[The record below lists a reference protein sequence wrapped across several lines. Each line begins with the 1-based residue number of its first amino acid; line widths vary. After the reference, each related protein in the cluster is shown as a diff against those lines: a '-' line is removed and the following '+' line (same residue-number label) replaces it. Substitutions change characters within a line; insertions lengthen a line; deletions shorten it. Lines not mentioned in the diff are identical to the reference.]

1 MALNNVGTLRARMG
15 LDASQFNR
23 GLDTARGRVRKF
35 ASTIGR
41 SMALAGVAMAGAAAA
56 GVGALTRSS
65 LTFVDQQAKLA
76 RSIDGSIDALRAL
89 QLAGNDAGVSSDTL
103 NASMQKLG
111 IKLVEANVK
120 GGASAKALDRM
131 GLSAKNLLALD
142 VDERLAT
149 IADRA
154 KELGWSATK
163 TSQFLLEM
171 GVESKEMALLVAQGG
186 DAIRAARQEVKDLGL
201 SLSAVDAAKVEVAND
216 AMSRIKLTTEALGN
230 RLAVT
235 FAPALKA
242 MADGFMASSREGGG
256 LRTNIE
262 RITGAVSS
270 AVLMFRD
277 LFSIGGSI
285 ADVFRDMQAE
295 GGRLAAISGVIG
307 SMVEYFK
314 TFAGYVREAIT
325 IVSHL
330 SRTTGNFG
338 DVLGALGPL
347 ASEVWK
353 RVGDG
358 ADYVRAAV
366 AVMTNKMTAVF
377 YQGLRKI
384 AGAWVSFTGAI
395 ADGLNALFGTN
406 LTGASAVIT
415 QELGLAENTAVDAGA
430 AAQAAMAKAKSSFGA
445 PLAELAKLRASVAA
459 VGDTATEDL
468 GAGTDAAN
476 ELNGALSDVGS
487 GGAASA
493 ANGIDKVGK
502 SLKDAKGEG
511 KEAENAFR
519 GFFTSTVTRAN
530 TLGEAVRNLA
540 SRFADLLANKA
551 FDVLWAG
558 ATGGKTGGG
567 SGGIFGGLGK
577 ALKGLIS
584 FDGGGYTGG
593 GMRSGGLDGL
603 GGFPAMLHPNETVI
617 DHTKQGGISGSGRA
631 QSLNVTVTMD
641 RSTGSIGAF
650 VRDAAGKV
658 IAEAAPGI
666 QQRTLA
672 AVPAYVSNHGRRFE

>member
-1 MALNNVGTLRARMG
+1 MALGNVGTLRARMG

-23 GLDTARGRVRKF
+23 GLDNARGRVSKF
-35 ASTIGR
+35 AVTIGR

-65 LTFVDQQAKLA
+65 LSFVDQQAKLA

-111 IKLVEANVK
+111 TKLVEANVK
-120 GGASAKALDRM
+120 GGASADALDRI
-131 GLSAKNLLALD
+131 GLSAKGLLALD
-142 VDERLAT
+142 VDERLAV

-186 DAIRAARQEVKDLGL
+186 DAIRAARKEVRDLGL
-201 SLSAVDAAKVEVAND
+201 ELSAVDAAKVEVAND

-230 RLAVT
+230 RMAVT
-235 FAPALKA
+235 LAPALKS
-242 MADGFMASSREGGG
+242 MADGFSASSREGGG
-256 LRTNIE
+256 FRAVIE
-262 RITGAVSS
+262 HISERVSTAVI
-270 AVLMFRD
+270 MFRD
-277 LFSIGGSI
+277 LFSIGTSI
-285 ADVFRDMQAE
+285 VSSFREMQAE
-295 GGRLAAISGVIG
+295 GGRLSTISGAVSSVIDTIRAFWRFVG
-307 SMVEYFK
+307 
-314 TFAGYVREAIT
+314 EAIA
-325 IVSHL
+325 IVGHL

-366 AVMTNKMTAVF
+366 AVMTNRMTAVF

-415 QELGLAENTAVDAGA
+415 QELGLAENAAVNAGA
-430 AAQAAMAKAKSSFGA
+430 AAQAAMAKAKASFGA
-445 PLAELAKLRASVAA
+445 PLAELVKLRASVAA
-459 VGDTATEDL
+459 VGDTVTTDLTEGAAAADDL
-468 GAGTDAAN
+468 N
-476 ELNGALSDVGS
+476 SSLSDVGS

-502 SLKDAKGEG
+502 SLKDAKKGADETKG
-511 KEAENAFR
+511 AFKS
-519 GFFTSTVTRAN
+519 FFTSVATRAN
-530 TLGEAVRNLA
+530 TLSEALKNLA
-540 SRFADLLANKA
+540 SRFADMLADRA
-551 FDVLWAG
+551 FETLWSGFGGSNAG
-558 ATGGKTGGG
+558 QKKSGGG
-567 SGGIFGGLGK
+567 WLGRAVSSIFP
-577 ALKGLIS
+577 S
-584 FDGGGYTGG
+584 FDGGGRTPAGPRIGG
-593 GMRSGGLDGL
+593 VDGKGGI
-603 GGFPAMLHPNETVI
+603 MSVLHPNEEII
-617 DHTKQGGISGSGRA
+617 DHSKGQRNQSSDVRVIGGNLMLSDNGTIMAQVQVMADHAVKKAVAATRADFKRSKSGWS
-631 QSLNVTVTMD
+631 
-641 RSTGSIGAF
+641 
-650 VRDAAGKV
+650 
-658 IAEAAPGI
+658 
-666 QQRTLA
+666 
-672 AVPAYVSNHGRRFE
+672 PA

>member
-15 LDASQFNR
+15 LDSSQFNR

-35 ASTIGR
+35 AATIGR

-111 IKLVEANVK
+111 TKLVEANVK

-230 RLAVT
+230 RMAVT
-235 FAPALKA
+235 LAPALKA
-242 MADGFMASSREGGG
+242 MADSFTASSREGGG
-256 LRTNIE
+256 FRAVIE
-262 RITGAVSS
+262 HISERVSTAV
-270 AVLMFRD
+270 MTFRD
-277 LFSIGGSI
+277 LFSIGSSI
-285 ADVFRDMQAE
+285 VDSFKNMQSE
-295 GGRLAAISGVIG
+295 GGRLSIISDVVSGVINTIR
-307 SMVEYFK
+307 
-314 TFAGYVREAIT
+314 TFWRYVGEAIT
-325 IVSHL
+325 VVGHL

-338 DVLGALGPL
+338 EVLSALGPL
-347 ASEVWK
+347 ASEVWQ
-353 RVGDG
+353 RIGDG
-358 ADYVRAAV
+358 ADYIRSAV
-366 AVMTNKMTAVF
+366 AVMTNKMSAIF
-377 YQGLRKI
+377 YGGLRSM
-384 AGAWVSFTGAI
+384 AGGFFEFTATV
-395 ADGLNALFGTN
+395 ARGLNRIFGTE
-406 LTGASAVIT
+406 LEGIT
-415 QELGLAENTAVDAGA
+415 AGITRELGRSEMAALSAADAHSISMGRF
-430 AAQAAMAKAKSSFGA
+430 KKSIGA
-445 PLAELAKLRASVAA
+445 PLVELEKLRASVAA
-459 VGDTATEDL
+459 VGETATTNLAEGAAAADDL
-468 GAGTDAAN
+468 NSSLA
-476 ELNGALSDVGS
+476 DVGS

-502 SLKDAKGEG
+502 SLKDAKEKGND
-511 KEAENAFR
+511 AESAFR

-530 TLGEAVRNLA
+530 TLGEAIRNLA

-551 FDVLWAG
+551 FDVLWG
-558 ATGGKTGGG
+558 NFTGSGSGSSGGG
-567 SGGIFGGLGK
+567 VFGGLGK
-577 ALKGLIS
+577 ALKSLIS
-584 FDGGGYTGG
+584 FDGGGYTGSG
-593 GMRSGGLDGL
+593 TRAGGLDGL

-617 DHTKQGGISGSGRA
+617 DHTKQGGMAGSGRA

-650 VRDAAGKV
+650 VRDAAGKM
-658 IAEAAPGI
+658 IAEAVPGI